1 METVRIRKIVVSIE
15 ETHREMNRKIVPP
28 TRKATAAAV
37 IYNPFSG
44 RYVKDLEP
52 LMVFGAELGHLLG
65 EKALA
70 ALGVKPEKV
79 QSYGKA
85 AIVGEA
91 GELEHAAAIL
101 HPRLGKPLRKVV
113 EKGAAI
119 IPSAKKRGGPG
130 TPIDVPLQNKDNEW
144 SFAHF
149 DAVQAFVS
157 DAPAAD
163 EIVVI
168 IALADS
174 GRPLSRIAPVT
185 NGTIRGGDSQR

>member
-1 METVRIRKIVVSIE
+1 MATVRIRKIVVSIE
-15 ETHREMNRKIVPP
+15 ETHREMNQKLVPP

-37 IYNPFSG
+37 IHNPFSG

-52 LMVFGAELGHLLG
+52 LTVIGAHLGRLLG

-70 ALGVKPEKV
+70 VLGVRAEKV
-79 QSYGKA
+79 QSYGKG

-101 HPRLGKPLRKVV
+101 HPRLGKPLREVV

-119 IPSAKKRGGPG
+119 IPSSKKRGGPG
-130 TPIDVPLQNKDNEW
+130 TLIDIPLHNKDDEW

-149 DAVQAFVS
+149 DAVQASVS
-157 DAPAAD
+157 DAPARD
-163 EIVVI
+163 EIVVV

-174 GRPLSRIAPVT
+174 GRPLSRVEPVK
-185 NGTIRGGDSQR
+185 

>member
-1 METVRIRKIVVSIE
+1 METVKIRKIVVSVE
-15 ETHREMNRKIVPP
+15 ETRREMDQEIVPP

-37 IYNPFSG
+37 IYNPFSD
-44 RYVKDLEP
+44 RYVDNLEP
-52 LMVFGAELGHLLG
+52 LMVFGAELGRLLG

-70 ALGVKPEKV
+70 ALGVKPDKV

-101 HPRLGKPLRKVV
+101 HPSLGKPLREVV

-130 TPIDVPLQNKDNEW
+130 TSIDVPLHNKDNEW

-149 DAVQAFVS
+149 DAVQALVS
-157 DAPAAD
+157 DAPAAN

-168 IALADS
+168 IALTDS
-174 GRPLSRIAPVT
+174 ARPLSRITPP
-185 NGTIRGGDSQR
+185 NK